1 MQSVALLIVALVAG
15 ASAQSL
21 NVDWGVGRLGYEN
34 KAPDVHKD
42 NGHFHGSFPI
52 TWPAAV
58 TNGTGDRVWLHV
70 FVETT
75 STTSNGAVFSAYAS
89 ETNQDPRV
97 AADGFLLFTKA
108 SGAAKAD
115 GNIEVFMTTTNI
127 YVGGVI
133 TCSTCSKSADLV
145 FTAFLEYGQTLLAVT
160 KAPFKMQDNSFT
172 WDYSLPQGQYG
183 VAAMVNW
190 PDASAPTATELFAAV
205 DVQGTGTAMVTLVYN
220 KGAPYA
226 LAGATTPA
234 LPTAQSDN
242 TKVVPLPA
250 RKGDYRT
257 GGLRLCTAPCTAA
270 VWYVSPYV
278 VDAGTVGSNAPFD
291 MAFGFGHEPSAA
303 GMVFPSVLITAI
315 LALFAYLLM

>member
-1 MQSVALLIVALVAG
+1 VALLIVALVAG

-34 KAPDVHKD
+34 KAADVHKD

-52 TWPAAV
+52 SWPAAV
-58 TNGTGDRVWLHV
+58 TNSSGERVWLHV
-70 FVETT
+70 YVETT
-75 STTSNGAVFSAYAS
+75 STSSNGAVFSAYAS
-89 ETNQDPRV
+89 ETNTDPRV
-97 AADGFLLFTKA
+97 AADGALLFAKT
-108 SGAAKAD
+108 STQTKAD
-115 GNIEVFMTTTNI
+115 GIIEVFPTTANI
-127 YVGGVI
+127 YVGGVV

-145 FTAFLEYGQTLLAVT
+145 FTAFLEYGLTPISVIR
-160 KAPFKMQDNSFT
+160 APYKMQDNSFT
-172 WDYSLPQGQYG
+172 WDYSHPQGQYG

-190 PDASAPTATELFAAV
+190 PDPSAATATELFAAV
-205 DVQGTGTAMVTLVYN
+205 DVQGTGTAMITLVYN
-220 KGAPYA
+220 RGAPYA

-234 LPTAQSDN
+234 LPTTQSDT

-278 VDAGTVGSNAPFD
+278 VDAGTGGGSAPFD
-291 MAFGFGHEPSAA
+291 IAFGFGHEPSAA
-303 GMVFPSVLITAI
+303 GVFAPSVLISAI